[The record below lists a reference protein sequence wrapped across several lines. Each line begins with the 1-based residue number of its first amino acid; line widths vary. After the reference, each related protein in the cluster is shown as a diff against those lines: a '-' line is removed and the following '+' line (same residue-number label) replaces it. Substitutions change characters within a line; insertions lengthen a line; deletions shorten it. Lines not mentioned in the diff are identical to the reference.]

1 MQSAPNEKIRYR
13 SECQQIRPQKGGSD
27 SVPFA
32 KKIGT
37 SITCSDMVAGA
48 GFEPHDLRVMSP
60 TSYRTAPPR
69 DINKGFPCFLFII
82 SQKEPFVKT
91 FFEKSEK
98 FFSTQKESFLLF

>member
-48 GFEPHDLRVMSP
+48 GFEPHDLRVMSSKEGVLYRFAN
-60 TSYRTAPPR
+60 SYKVL
-69 DINKGFPCFLFII
+69 ILCGL
-82 SQKEPFVKT
+82 
-91 FFEKSEK
+91 
-98 FFSTQKESFLLF
+98 